1 MNWRR
6 AFRLY
11 ARKILWTLRWL
22 SILVVDGKMNGA
34 QIDGAFRGGQVVGS
48 GVLSKDA
55 NLLST
60 ASTVYPKLLFFI
72 FLLTLPLVNPWV
84 RGDGVGYYA
93 YLRSVLIDHNLNF
106 EKDFLAANKS
116 FVMVRFDAQGH
127 LLPEFF
133 TKTGHVENH
142 FSVGPAILWAPV
154 LGAVHL
160 AVLMVNRFGANIS
173 ADGYSRPYLLA
184 MGLTTAF
191 YGFLSLFLAFQIAR
205 NYFERQWAFLATLG
219 IWLASSLPV
228 YMYFNP
234 SWSHAFSAFSV
245 SLFLW
250 YWDRTKLQRT
260 MGQWAVL
267 GLIAGLM
274 GNVYYPNAILLIF
287 PAIEL
292 LFLART
298 ASSAPRQQA
307 MPIGKLVLCSLLF
320 GAVFVISL
328 IPTFITRKIIYG
340 NPFETG
346 YPGIL
351 TWNWKSPVFL
361 SVLFSS
367 DHGLWS
373 WTPILALAAIGLLF
387 VVRRNALLGIGSILT
402 FAAFLYFISSYPDW
416 AGISSY
422 GNRFFVSLTPIFIL
436 GLAALLNTFAEWAG
450 NAARAMALSAAAIA
464 LFVIWNFAFIFQWG
478 MHMVPTRG
486 DISWSEMVHNQ
497 FVGVPLRLTRS
508 LQAYFFHRGD
518 MMQHIEQEDMDQQ
531 GARQTPVDRIN

>member
-1 MNWRR
+1 MSVNQSIDQHHLIRTRR
-6 AFRLY
+6 Y
-11 ARKILWTLRWL
+11 EKV
-22 SILVVDGKMNGA
+22 LV
-34 QIDGAFRGGQVVGS
+34 
-48 GVLSKDA
+48 
-55 NLLST
+55 
-60 ASTVYPKLLFFI
+60 LLFV
-72 FLLTLPLVNPWV
+72 LTLPLSNPWV

-93 YLRSVLIDHNLNF
+93 YLRSALIDHDLNF
-106 EKDFLAANKS
+106 ENDYLAANKS
-116 FVMVRFDAQGH
+116 FVQVRFDAQGH

-133 TKTGHVENH
+133 TRTGHVENH
-142 FSVGPAILWAPV
+142 FSVGPAILWAPAMV
-154 LGAVHL
+154 TVHL
-160 AVLMVNRFGANIS
+160 AVLLFDRFGANIP

-191 YGFLSLFLAFQIAR
+191 YGFLSLLLAFQIAR
-205 NYFERQWAFLATLG
+205 NYFDKQWAFLATLG

-250 YWDRTKLQRT
+250 YWDRTKMQRT
-260 MGQWAVL
+260 PGQWAIL
-267 GLIAGLM
+267 GLCAGLM

-292 LFLART
+292 LYLART
-298 ASSAPRQQA
+298 ASSARPRET
-307 MPIGKLVLCSLLF
+307 MPIGKLALYTLLF
-320 GAVFVISL
+320 GTVFVVSL
-328 IPTFITRKIIYG
+328 LPTFITRQIIYG

-373 WTPILALAAIGLLF
+373 WTPILALAVIGLFF
-387 VVRRNALLGIGSILT
+387 VARQNALLGTGSILT

-422 GNRFFVSLTPIFIL
+422 GNRFFISLTPIFIL
-436 GLAALLNTFAEWAG
+436 GLAALLSAFSEWVGKAS
-450 NAARAMALSAAAIA
+450 RATALSGAAIS

-478 MHMVPTRG
+478 THMVPARG
-486 DISWSEMVHNQ
+486 EISWGEMAHNQ
-497 FVGVPLRLTRS
+497 FVEVPLRLTRS
-508 LQAYFFHRGD
+508 LQSYFLHRGD
-518 MMQHIEQEDMDQQ
+518 MMQHIEQEDMEQQ
-531 GARQTPVDRIN
+531 RARQIPEDRIN